1 MVNTHFTCIGRSH
14 GAPAIPATRED
25 WEKMRRDP
33 KLIDMCRRVLA
44 GHEKVKPKLP
54 IWTPS
59 CAGFKNNHRAIK
71 DALKPLPR
79 LMLDFDEKGHSPEI
93 LERSLRLQAEGK
105 WEILLVEE
113 SVRKGT
119 HVLITLPEGMSPQEA
134 QNRFSHD
141 VGFQADPALK
151 DIARCIYMVP
161 ESYTLYVNEKLFALD
176 GTQRHGDTEDLNSPA
191 DGFPT
196 QDKLSFRAKQ
206 SEAKNLDNTKVDAK
220 VDACHTPLNPLSRG
234 EENTPLDDKKGG
246 GAHGVLACH
255 PERSEGSE
263 CTHLNTSTS
272 AFQTLRDAQ
281 SDTVGNPSEIN
292 NLCVSASLCSPK
304 NYPQTYEDIPYKD
317 LIEVL
322 EEQMGGRPDIGS
334 RNNFIFSMACH
345 LRYICDDTPE
355 WIAEVLPTYGEEREK
370 FVATVRSACNR
381 IQTKAMPRIMKRTLA
396 ICRQQVE
403 LRTHHSELKNTA
415 PELPAK
421 LPPLIEL
428 LVSRTPKIYQP
439 AVASAVFPALGAH
452 LWQTTFRYIDNCL
465 HEATLST
472 LLLAPTGSGKSCVNV
487 PIDYIMADIRERD
500 RLSMEKERKWKQDMQ
515 TKGAN
520 KDKKKRPEGIVIQ
533 EIDPDS
539 TSAAFVQ
546 RMADAEGRFLYARM
560 NEIQQLN
567 NLSSRGNSQNV
578 FDLLCLAFDYGNI
591 YGQTRVGTSSVSER
605 VCVRFNYNVST
616 TIRKGQ
622 QFFSRVL
629 TDGPLSRIGMCTIP
643 EREIGAEMPV
653 YGTYGDDFA
662 EDLKPYIERLTAA
675 RGLVECEEASQLAR
689 VLMQENADFARL
701 SQSRVYENF
710 SFRANVIAFLKAMVL
725 YVAHGEEWM
734 PEMEDF
740 IRWSLR
746 YDLWCKM
753 EFFGQAIEEQE
764 YAGEKGN
771 HRGPQ
776 NLLDLLPEV
785 FTREEAGMLRQRQ
798 GIRTG
803 SLSYMLSNWKK
814 RGYIEIY
821 GEEMS
826 QKEIHRQRYIKSET
840 YLKEHPQR
848 SWSVGQLVS

>member
-1 MVNTHFTCIGRSH
+1 MVENTYFTCMGKGH

-25 WEKMRRDP
+25 WEKMRRDL
-33 KLIDMCRRVLA
+33 KLKEMCRRVA
-44 GHEKVKPKLP
+44 NGHEKVKRKLP
-54 IWTPS
+54 IWTPG
-59 CAGFKNNHRAIK
+59 CAEFAGNHRAIK
-71 DALKPLPR
+71 DALKPLQR
-79 LMLDFDEKGHSPEI
+79 LMLDFDEKGHSKEI
-93 LERSLRLQAEGK
+93 LERALQLQEEGK

-119 HVLITLPEGMSPQEA
+119 HVLIALPEGMAPQEA
-134 QNRFSHD
+134 QLRFSED

-161 ESYTLYVNEKLFALD
+161 EEYTLYVNDKLFVP
-176 GTQRHGDTEDLNSPA
+176 QYNVIQPSVNVI
-191 DGFPT
+191 
-196 QDKLSFRAKQ
+196 Q
-206 SEAKNLDNTKVDAK
+206 SEAKNLGNTQVKDN
-220 VDACHTPLNPLSRG
+220 
-234 EENTPLDDKKGG
+234 
-246 GAHGVLACH
+246 
-255 PERSEGSE
+255 SEGSYP
-263 CTHLNTSTS
+263 TS
-272 AFQTLRDAQ
+272 
-281 SDTVGNPSEIN
+281 
-292 NLCVSASLCSPK
+292 
-304 NYPQTYEDIPYKD
+304 YEDIDYKD
-317 LIEVL
+317 IVETL
-322 EEQMGGRPDIGS
+322 EEQMGGKPDVGS

-345 LRYICDDTPE
+345 LRYICDDEPL
-355 WIAEVLPTYGEEREK
+355 WIAQVLPDYGEEKQK
-370 FVATVRSACNR
+370 FLATVKSACQR
-381 IQTKAMPRIMKRTLA
+381 IQTKMMPRIMKRTLA
-396 ICRQQVE
+396 ICR
-403 LRTHHSELKNTA
+403 KNSAFTTLSQGDTQFP
-415 PELPAK
+415 PEMPK
-421 LPPLIEL
+421 VLPPLIRL
-428 LVSRTPKIYQP
+428 LVSRTPKIYQS
-439 AVASAVFPALGAH
+439 AVANAVFPALGAH

-560 NEIQQLN
+560 NEIEQLN
-567 NLSSRGNSQNV
+567 NLSSRGNTRNV
-578 FDLLCLAFDYGNI
+578 FDLLCLAFDYGNV

-622 QFFSRVL
+622 AFFSRVL
-629 TDGPLSRIGMCTIP
+629 TDGPLSRLNMCTIP

-653 YGTYGDDFA
+653 YGTYGEDFA
-662 EDLKPYIERLTAA
+662 EELKPYIERLNAA
-675 RGLVECEEASQLAR
+675 RGLIECPGANRLAK

-725 YVAHGEEWM
+725 YVAHGEVWDKT
-734 PEMEDF
+734 MEDF
-740 IRWSLR
+740 IRWSLQ
-746 YDLWCKM
+746 YDMYCKM
-753 EFFGQAIEEQE
+753 HFFGEAIEEQE
-764 YAGEKGN
+764 YAGERKN
-771 HRGPQ
+771 RPGPQ

-803 SLSYMLSNWKK
+803 NLTYMLSNWKK

-821 GEEMS
+821 GEEMP
-826 QKEIHRQRYIKSET
+826 QKEIHRQRYAKTEA
-840 YLKEHPQR
+840 YLQKHPGAG
-848 SWSVGQLVS
+848 WSGSQLVN

>member
-14 GAPAIPATRED
+14 GAPVIPATRED
-25 WEKMRRDP
+25 WEKMRREQW
-33 KLIDMCRRVLA
+33 LIDMCQRIAHGDENLKA
-44 GHEKVKPKLP
+44 KLP
-54 IWTPS
+54 VWTPS
-59 CAGFKNNHRAIK
+59 CAAFADNHRAIK
-71 DALKPLPR
+71 DALKPLRR
-79 LMLDFDEKGHSPEI
+79 LMFDFDQKGHSQEI
-93 LERSLRLQAEGK
+93 LKESLRLQEEGK

-134 QNRFSHD
+134 QNNFSHD

-161 ESYTLYVNEKLFALD
+161 ESYTLYVNEVKLFTPSSA
-176 GTQRHGDTEDLNSPA
+176 
-191 DGFPT
+191 
-196 QDKLSFRAKQ
+196 LSFRAEQ
-206 SEAKNLDNTKVDAK
+206 SEAKNLDNKAQPKVDALEIL
-220 VDACHTPLNPLSRG
+220 PPYGRLN
-234 EENTPLDDKKGG
+234 DKKG
-246 GAHGVLACH
+246 
-255 PERSEGSE
+255 E
-263 CTHLNTSTS
+263 CLDDTTYPTS
-272 AFQTLRDAQ
+272 
-281 SDTVGNPSEIN
+281 
-292 NLCVSASLCSPK
+292 
-304 NYPQTYEDIPYKD
+304 YEDIDYKEI
-317 LIEVL
+317 IEVL
-322 EEQMGGRPDIGS
+322 EEQMGGKPDIGS

-345 LRYICDDTPE
+345 LRYICNDDPM
-355 WIAEVLPTYGEEREK
+355 WIAQVLPDYGEEKQK
-370 FVATVRSACNR
+370 FLATVKSACLR
-381 IQTKAMPRIMKRTLA
+381 IQTKMMPRIMKRTLA
-396 ICRQQVE
+396 ICR
-403 LRTHHSELKNTA
+403 KNSALTTQSQGDTQA
-415 PELPAK
+415 PPEMPK
-421 LPPLIEL
+421 VLPPLIRL

-439 AVASAVFPALGAH
+439 AVANAVFPALGAH

-472 LLLAPTGSGKSCVNV
+472 LLLAPTGSGKSCVNM

-560 NEIQQLN
+560 NEIEQLN
-567 NLSSRGNSQNV
+567 NLSSRGNTRNV
-578 FDLLCLAFDYGNI
+578 FDLLCLAFDYGNV

-622 QFFSRVL
+622 AFFSRVL
-629 TDGPLSRIGMCTIP
+629 TDGPLSRLNMCTIP

-653 YGTYGDDFA
+653 YGTYGEDFA
-662 EDLKPYIERLTAA
+662 EELKPYIERLNAA
-675 RGLVECEEASQLAR
+675 RGLIECPEANRLAK

-725 YVAHGEEWM
+725 YVAHGEVWDKT
-734 PEMEDF
+734 MEDF
-740 IRWSLR
+740 VRWSLQ
-746 YDLWCKM
+746 YDMYCKM
-753 EFFGQAIEEQE
+753 HFFGEAIEEQE
-764 YAGEKGN
+764 YAGERKN
-771 HRGPQ
+771 RPGPQ

-803 SLSYMLSNWKK
+803 NLTYMLSNWKK

-821 GEEMS
+821 GEEMP
-826 QKEIHRQRYIKSET
+826 QKEIHRQRYAKTET
-840 YLKEHPQR
+840 YLKKHPGSGSR
-848 SWSVGQLVS
+848 LVN

>member
-1 MVNTHFTCIGRSH
+1 MVETTHFTCIGRSH

-33 KLIDMCRRVLA
+33 RLLDMCRRVA
-44 GHEKVKPKLP
+44 NGHEKVKPKLP

-59 CAGFKNNHRAIK
+59 CAGFANNHRAIK
-71 DALKPLPR
+71 DALKPLRR
-79 LMLDFDEKGHSPEI
+79 LMFDFDQKGHSQEI
-93 LERSLRLQAEGK
+93 LERSLQLQEEGK

-119 HVLITLPEGMSPQEA
+119 HVLIALPEGMAPQEA
-134 QNRFSHD
+134 QLRFSED

-161 ESYTLYVNEKLFALD
+161 EEYTLYVNDKLFVP
-176 GTQRHGDTEDLNSPA
+176 QYNVIQPSVNVI
-191 DGFPT
+191 
-196 QDKLSFRAKQ
+196 Q
-206 SEAKNLDNTKVDAK
+206 SEAKNLGNTQVKDY
-220 VDACHTPLNPLSRG
+220 
-234 EENTPLDDKKGG
+234 
-246 GAHGVLACH
+246 
-255 PERSEGSE
+255 SEGSYP
-263 CTHLNTSTS
+263 TS
-272 AFQTLRDAQ
+272 
-281 SDTVGNPSEIN
+281 
-292 NLCVSASLCSPK
+292 
-304 NYPQTYEDIPYKD
+304 YEDIDYKD
-317 LIEVL
+317 IVETL
-322 EEQMGGRPDIGS
+322 EEQMGGKPDVGS

-345 LRYICDDTPE
+345 LRYICDDEPL
-355 WIAEVLPTYGEEREK
+355 WIAQVLPDYGEEKQK
-370 FVATVRSACNR
+370 FLATVKSACQR
-381 IQTKAMPRIMKRTLA
+381 IQTKMMPRIMKRTLA
-396 ICRQQVE
+396 ICR
-403 LRTHHSELKNTA
+403 KNSAFTTLSQGDTQLP
-415 PELPAK
+415 PEMPK
-421 LPPLIEL
+421 VLPPLIRL
-428 LVSRTPKIYQP
+428 LVSRTPKIYQS
-439 AVASAVFPALGAH
+439 AVANAVFPALGAH

-560 NEIQQLN
+560 NEIEQLN
-567 NLSSRGNSQNV
+567 NLSSRGNTRNV
-578 FDLLCLAFDYGNI
+578 FDLLCLAFDYGNV

-622 QFFSRVL
+622 AFFSRVL
-629 TDGPLSRIGMCTIP
+629 TDGPLSRLNMCTIP

-653 YGTYGDDFA
+653 YGTYGEDFA
-662 EDLKPYIERLTAA
+662 EELKPYIEHLNAA
-675 RGLVECEEASQLAR
+675 RGLIECPGANRLAK

-725 YVAHGEEWM
+725 YVAHGEVWDKT
-734 PEMEDF
+734 MEDF
-740 IRWSLR
+740 IRWSLQ
-746 YDLWCKM
+746 YDMYCKM
-753 EFFGQAIEEQE
+753 HFFGEAIEEQE
-764 YAGEKGN
+764 YAGERKN
-771 HRGPQ
+771 RPGPQ

-803 SLSYMLSNWKK
+803 NLTYMLSNWKK

-821 GEEMS
+821 GEEMP
-826 QKEIHRQRYIKSET
+826 QKEIHRQRYAKTEA
-840 YLKEHPQR
+840 YLQKHPGAG
-848 SWSVGQLVS
+848 WSGSQLVN

>member
-1 MVNTHFTCIGRSH
+1 MNTFTCIGKGH

-33 KLIDMCRRVLA
+33 KLKEMCRRIA
-44 GHEKVKPKLP
+44 QGHEKVKRKLP
-54 IWTPS
+54 IWTPG
-59 CAGFKNNHRAIK
+59 CAEFVNNHRAIK
-71 DALKPLPR
+71 DALKPLDR
-79 LMLDFDEKGHSPEI
+79 LMLDFDEKGHSAEI
-93 LERSLRLQAEGK
+93 LQKAMELQKAGK

-134 QNRFSHD
+134 QTRFSHD

-161 ESYTLYVNEKLFALD
+161 EEYTLFVNERMFTMD
-176 GTQRHGDTEDLNSPA
+176 GTQRHGDTETLNS
-191 DGFPT
+191 
-196 QDKLSFRAKQ
+196 S
-206 SEAKNLDNTKVDAK
+206 S
-220 VDACHTPLNPLSRG
+220 CHYGSSPL
-234 EENTPLDDKKGG
+234 
-246 GAHGVLACH
+246 CH
-255 PERSEGSE
+255 SERSEESV
-263 CTHLNTSTS
+263 STS
-272 AFQTLRDAQ
+272 QPSSSGCTQTLRDAQ
-281 SDTVGNPSEIN
+281 SDTAGNPIGTKK
-292 NLCVSASLCSPK
+292 LCVSESLCSK
-304 NYPQTYEDIPYKD
+304 ENYPQTYEDIPYND
-317 LIEVL
+317 IVEVL

-345 LRYICDDTPE
+345 LRYICNDEPS
-355 WIAEVLPTYGEEREK
+355 WIAQVLPTYGEERDK

-381 IQTKAMPRIMKRTLA
+381 IQTKQMPRIMKRTVS
-396 ICRQQVE
+396 ICKQRMVE
-403 LRTHHSELKNTA
+403 ESEIRNHKSEIENP
-415 PELPAK
+415 PELPDK

-428 LVSRTPKIYQP
+428 LVSRTPKIYRP

-567 NLSSRGNSQNV
+567 NLSSRGNAQNV

-629 TDGPLSRIGMCTIP
+629 TDGPLSRISMCTIP
-643 EREIGAEMPV
+643 EREIGAEMPI
-653 YGTYGDDFA
+653 YGTYGEDFA
-662 EDLKPYIERLTAA
+662 EALRPYIEYLTAA
-675 RGLVECEEASQLAR
+675 RGLVECEEANALAR
-689 VLMQENADFARL
+689 TLMQENADFARL

-725 YVAHGEEWM
+725 YVAHGERWM

-753 EFFGQAIEEQE
+753 QFFGQAIEEQE
-764 YAGEKGN
+764 HGGEKGT

-798 GIRTG
+798 GIHTG
-803 SLSYMLSNWKK
+803 TLTLMLSNWKK
-814 RGYIEIY
+814 RGYIEVY
-821 GEEMS
+821 GEEMP
-826 QKEIHRQRYIKSET
+826 QKEVHRQRYIKSES
-840 YLKEHPQR
+840 YLEKHPQR
-848 SWSVGQLVS
+848 GGSQVVG

>member
-1 MVNTHFTCIGRSH
+1 MVNQSQHFTCIGKGH

-33 KLIDMCRRVLA
+33 KLKEMCRRIAL
-44 GHEKVKPKLP
+44 GHEKVKRKLP
-54 IWTPS
+54 IWTPG
-59 CAGFKNNHRAIK
+59 CAEFAGNHRAIK
-71 DALKPLPR
+71 DALRPLPR
-79 LMLDFDEKGHSPEI
+79 LMLDFDEKGHSKEI
-93 LERSLRLQAEGK
+93 LERSLQLQEQGK

-151 DIARCIYMVP
+151 DVARCIYMVP
-161 ESYTLYVNEKLFALD
+161 AENTLYVNEEKLFVPSPNVIQ
-176 GTQRHGDTEDLNSPA
+176 TTE
-191 DGFPT
+191 G
-196 QDKLSFRAKQ
+196 R
-206 SEAKNLDNTKVDAK
+206 KNLENIAQHQVDAPGILRRS
-220 VDACHTPLNPLSRG
+220 A
-234 EENTPLDDKKGG
+234 PLDDKIG
-246 GAHGVLACH
+246 
-255 PERSEGSE
+255 ES
-263 CTHLNTSTS
+263 
-272 AFQTLRDAQ
+272 
-281 SDTVGNPSEIN
+281 
-292 NLCVSASLCSPK
+292 
-304 NYPQTYEDIPYKD
+304 YPQTHEGIPYTHI
-317 LIEVL
+317 IEVL

-345 LRYICDDTPE
+345 LRYICNDDPA
-355 WIAEVLPTYGEEREK
+355 WIAQVLPTYGEEQEK
-370 FVATVRSACNR
+370 FLATVKSACNR
-381 IQTKAMPRIMKRTLA
+381 IQTKSMPRIMKRTLSV
-396 ICRQQVE
+396 CKQQGE
-403 LRTHHSELKNTA
+403 SEADTQVP
-415 PELPAK
+415 PEMPAK

-428 LVSRTPKIYQP
+428 LVSRTPKIYRP

-472 LLLAPTGSGKSCVNV
+472 LLLAPTGSGKSCVNM

-520 KDKKKRPEGIVIQ
+520 KDKKKRPEGIIIQ

-629 TDGPLSRIGMCTIP
+629 TDGPLSRISICTIP

-662 EDLKPYIERLTAA
+662 EALKPYIGHLTAA
-675 RGLVECEEASQLAR
+675 RGLVECDEANRLAR

-701 SQSRVYENF
+701 SQSRVFENF

-725 YVAHGEEWM
+725 YVAHGEVWTA
-734 PEMEDF
+734 EMEDF

-746 YDLWCKM
+746 YDMWCKM

-771 HRGPQ
+771 RRGPQ
-776 NLLDLLPEV
+776 NLLDLLPVV

-803 SLSYMLSNWKK
+803 SLSFMLSNWKK

-826 QKEIHRQRYIKSET
+826 HKEIDRQRYIKSES
-840 YLKEHPQR
+840 YLKEHPQKD
-848 SWSVGQLVS
+848 WSVGQLVS

>member
-1 MVNTHFTCIGRSH
+1 MVETTHFTCIGRSH

-33 KLIDMCRRVLA
+33 RLLDMCRRVA
-44 GHEKVKPKLP
+44 NGHEKVKPKLP

-59 CAGFKNNHRAIK
+59 CAGFANNHRAIK
-71 DALKPLPR
+71 DALKPLRR
-79 LMLDFDEKGHSPEI
+79 LMFDFDQKGHSQEI
-93 LERSLRLQAEGK
+93 LERSLQLQEEGK

-119 HVLITLPEGMSPQEA
+119 HVLIALPEGMAPQEA
-134 QNRFSHD
+134 QLRFSED

-161 ESYTLYVNEKLFALD
+161 EEYTLYVNDKLFVP
-176 GTQRHGDTEDLNSPA
+176 QYNVIQPSVNVI
-191 DGFPT
+191 
-196 QDKLSFRAKQ
+196 Q
-206 SEAKNLDNTKVDAK
+206 SEAKNLGNTQVKDY
-220 VDACHTPLNPLSRG
+220 
-234 EENTPLDDKKGG
+234 
-246 GAHGVLACH
+246 
-255 PERSEGSE
+255 SEGSYP
-263 CTHLNTSTS
+263 TS
-272 AFQTLRDAQ
+272 
-281 SDTVGNPSEIN
+281 
-292 NLCVSASLCSPK
+292 
-304 NYPQTYEDIPYKD
+304 YEDIDYKD
-317 LIEVL
+317 IVETL
-322 EEQMGGRPDIGS
+322 EEQMGGKPDVGS

-345 LRYICDDTPE
+345 LRYICDDEPL
-355 WIAEVLPTYGEEREK
+355 WIAQVLPDYGEEKQK
-370 FVATVRSACNR
+370 FLATVKSACQR
-381 IQTKAMPRIMKRTLA
+381 IQTKMMPRIMKRTLA
-396 ICRQQVE
+396 ICR
-403 LRTHHSELKNTA
+403 KNSAFTTLSQGDTQFP
-415 PELPAK
+415 PEMPK
-421 LPPLIEL
+421 VLPPLIRL
-428 LVSRTPKIYQP
+428 LVSRTPKIYQS
-439 AVASAVFPALGAH
+439 AVANAVFPALGAH

-560 NEIQQLN
+560 NEIEQLN
-567 NLSSRGNSQNV
+567 NLSSRGNTRNV
-578 FDLLCLAFDYGNI
+578 FDLLCLAFDYGNV

-622 QFFSRVL
+622 AFFSRVL
-629 TDGPLSRIGMCTIP
+629 TDGPLSRLNMCTIP

-653 YGTYGDDFA
+653 YGTYGEDFA
-662 EDLKPYIERLTAA
+662 EELKPYIERLNAA
-675 RGLVECEEASQLAR
+675 RGLIECPGANRLAK

-725 YVAHGEEWM
+725 YVAHGEVWDKT
-734 PEMEDF
+734 MEDF
-740 IRWSLR
+740 IRWSLQ
-746 YDLWCKM
+746 YDMYCKM
-753 EFFGQAIEEQE
+753 HFFGEAIEEQE
-764 YAGEKGN
+764 YAGERKN
-771 HRGPQ
+771 RPGPQ

-803 SLSYMLSNWKK
+803 NLTYMLSNWKK

-821 GEEMS
+821 GEEMP
-826 QKEIHRQRYIKSET
+826 QKEIHRQRYAKTEA
-840 YLKEHPQR
+840 YLQKHPGAG
-848 SWSVGQLVS
+848 WSGSQLVN

>member
-1 MVNTHFTCIGRSH
+1 MSFGIANNVRSEVRVCTPDLLNGVFESPFVAKTCTEIEDALEASRRGELTPEEYETTKARLKKRLPIFTFHATFKNGKRKNED
-14 GAPAIPATRED
+14 AIPSGLSIYDLDHIPNPRAKWAEIEPRKE
-25 WEKMRRDP
+25 E
-33 KLIDMCRRVLA
+33 LGILLS
-44 GHEKVKPKLP
+44 H
-54 IWTPS
+54 ISPS
-59 CAGFKNNHRAIK
+59 
-71 DALKPLPR
+71 
-79 LMLDFDEKGHSPEI
+79 
-93 LERSLRLQAEGK
+93 LEGLRLVFVMPAGA
-105 WEILLVEE
+105 
-113 SVRKGT
+113 
-119 HVLITLPEGMSPQEA
+119 TLSEA
-134 QNRFSHD
+134 QAWMAQQLGDTQYDAS
-141 VGFQADPALK
+141 VK
-151 DIARCIYMVP
+151 DYARCSFAVP
-161 ESYTLYVNEKLFALD
+161 REYVLYVDEEGLFGD
-176 GTQRHGDTEDLNSPA
+176 RTQRHGDTESAHAPCHS
-191 DGFPT
+191 
-196 QDKLSFRAKQ
+196 LS
-206 SEAKNLDNTKVDAK
+206 SL
-220 VDACHTPLNPLSRG
+220 
-234 EENTPLDDKKGG
+234 
-246 GAHGVLACH
+246 CH
-255 PERSEGSE
+255 PEQSEGSVNAAQPSSSG
-263 CTHLNTSTS
+263 CT
-272 AFQTLRDAQ
+272 QTLRYAQ
-281 SDTVGNPSEIN
+281 SDKTGNPIGTN
-292 NLCVSASLCSPK
+292 NLCDSVSLCSPN
-304 NYPQTYEDIPYKD
+304 NYPQVFENIPYKD
-317 LIEVL
+317 IIETL

-355 WIAEVLPTYGEEREK
+355 WIAEVLPTYGEEKDK

-381 IQTKAMPRIMKRTLA
+381 IQTKSMPRIMKRTLA
-396 ICRQQVE
+396 ICRQQEE
-403 LRTHHSELKNTA
+403 LRTHHSELSNTP

-428 LVSRTPKIYQP
+428 LVSRTPKIYRP

-500 RLSMEKERKWKQDMQ
+500 RQSMEKERKWKQEMQ

-546 RMADAEGRFLYARM
+546 RMADAGGRFLYARM

-629 TDGPLSRIGMCTIP
+629 TDGPLSRINMCTIP

-662 EDLKPYIERLTAA
+662 EALKPYIERLTAA

-725 YVAHGEEWM
+725 YVAHGEEWL

-753 EFFGQAIEEQE
+753 QFFGQAIEEQE
-764 YAGEKGN
+764 SIGGKGN

-798 GIRTG
+798 GIRAG
-803 SLSYMLSNWKK
+803 SLSFMLSNWKK

-821 GEEMS
+821 GEEMP
-826 QKEIHRQRYIKSET
+826 QKEIHRQRYIKSES

-848 SWSVGQLVS
+848 GWSDGQLVS

>member
-1 MVNTHFTCIGRSH
+1 MVETTHFTCIGRSH

-33 KLIDMCRRVLA
+33 RLLDMCRRVA
-44 GHEKVKPKLP
+44 NGHEKVKPKLP

-59 CAGFKNNHRAIK
+59 CAGFANNHRAIK
-71 DALKPLPR
+71 DALKPLRR
-79 LMLDFDEKGHSPEI
+79 LMFDFDEKGHSQEI
-93 LERSLRLQAEGK
+93 LERALQLQEEGK

-119 HVLITLPEGMSPQEA
+119 HVLIALPEGMAPQEA
-134 QNRFSHD
+134 QLRFSED

-161 ESYTLYVNEKLFALD
+161 EEYTLYVNDKLFVP
-176 GTQRHGDTEDLNSPA
+176 QYNVIQPSVNVI
-191 DGFPT
+191 
-196 QDKLSFRAKQ
+196 Q
-206 SEAKNLDNTKVDAK
+206 SEAKNLGNTQVKDY
-220 VDACHTPLNPLSRG
+220 
-234 EENTPLDDKKGG
+234 
-246 GAHGVLACH
+246 
-255 PERSEGSE
+255 SEGSYP
-263 CTHLNTSTS
+263 TS
-272 AFQTLRDAQ
+272 
-281 SDTVGNPSEIN
+281 
-292 NLCVSASLCSPK
+292 
-304 NYPQTYEDIPYKD
+304 YEDIDYKD
-317 LIEVL
+317 IVETL
-322 EEQMGGRPDIGS
+322 EEQMGGKPDVGS

-345 LRYICDDTPE
+345 LRYICDDEPL
-355 WIAEVLPTYGEEREK
+355 WIAQVLPDYGEEKQK
-370 FVATVRSACNR
+370 FLATVKSACQR
-381 IQTKAMPRIMKRTLA
+381 IQTKMMPRIMKRTLA
-396 ICRQQVE
+396 ICR
-403 LRTHHSELKNTA
+403 KNSAFTTLSQGDTQLP
-415 PELPAK
+415 PEMPK
-421 LPPLIEL
+421 VLPPLIRL
-428 LVSRTPKIYQP
+428 LVSRTPKIYQS
-439 AVASAVFPALGAH
+439 AVANAVFPALGAH

-560 NEIQQLN
+560 NEIEQLN
-567 NLSSRGNSQNV
+567 NLSSRGNTRNV
-578 FDLLCLAFDYGNI
+578 FDLLCLAFDYGNV

-622 QFFSRVL
+622 AFFSRVL
-629 TDGPLSRIGMCTIP
+629 TDGPLSRLNMCTIP

-653 YGTYGDDFA
+653 YGTYGEDFA
-662 EDLKPYIERLTAA
+662 EELKPYIERLNAA
-675 RGLVECEEASQLAR
+675 RGLIECPEANRLAK

-725 YVAHGEEWM
+725 YVAHGEVWDKT
-734 PEMEDF
+734 MEDF
-740 IRWSLR
+740 IRWSLQ
-746 YDLWCKM
+746 YDMYCKM
-753 EFFGQAIEEQE
+753 HFFGEAIEEQE
-764 YAGEKGN
+764 YAGERKN
-771 HRGPQ
+771 RPGPQ

-803 SLSYMLSNWKK
+803 NLTYMLSNWKK

-821 GEEMS
+821 GEEMP
-826 QKEIHRQRYIKSET
+826 QKEIHRQRYAKTEA
-840 YLKEHPQR
+840 YLKKYPGAG
-848 SWSVGQLVS
+848 WSGSQLVN

>member
-1 MVNTHFTCIGRSH
+1 MVETTHFTCIGRSH

-33 KLIDMCRRVLA
+33 RLLDMCRRVA
-44 GHEKVKPKLP
+44 NGHEKVKPKLP

-59 CAGFKNNHRAIK
+59 CAGFANNHRAIK
-71 DALKPLPR
+71 DALKPLRR
-79 LMLDFDEKGHSPEI
+79 LMFDFDQKGHSQEI
-93 LERSLRLQAEGK
+93 LERSLQLQEEGK

-119 HVLITLPEGMSPQEA
+119 HVLIALPEGMSPQEA
-134 QNRFSHD
+134 QLRFSED

-161 ESYTLYVNEKLFALD
+161 EEYTLYVNDKLFVP
-176 GTQRHGDTEDLNSPA
+176 QYNVIQPSVNVI
-191 DGFPT
+191 
-196 QDKLSFRAKQ
+196 Q
-206 SEAKNLDNTKVDAK
+206 SEAKNLGNTQVKDNF
-220 VDACHTPLNPLSRG
+220 
-234 EENTPLDDKKGG
+234 
-246 GAHGVLACH
+246 
-255 PERSEGSE
+255 EGSYP
-263 CTHLNTSTS
+263 TS
-272 AFQTLRDAQ
+272 
-281 SDTVGNPSEIN
+281 
-292 NLCVSASLCSPK
+292 
-304 NYPQTYEDIPYKD
+304 YEDIDYKD
-317 LIEVL
+317 IVETL
-322 EEQMGGRPDIGS
+322 EEQMGGKPDVGS

-345 LRYICDDTPE
+345 LRYICDDEPL
-355 WIAEVLPTYGEEREK
+355 WIAQVLPDYGEEKQK
-370 FVATVRSACNR
+370 FLATVKSACQR
-381 IQTKAMPRIMKRTLA
+381 IQTKMMPRIMKRTLA
-396 ICRQQVE
+396 ICR
-403 LRTHHSELKNTA
+403 KNSAFTTLSQGDTQFP
-415 PELPAK
+415 PEMPK
-421 LPPLIEL
+421 VLPPLIRL
-428 LVSRTPKIYQP
+428 LVSRTPKIYQS
-439 AVASAVFPALGAH
+439 AVANAVFPALGAH

-560 NEIQQLN
+560 NEIEQLN
-567 NLSSRGNSQNV
+567 NLSSRGNTRNV
-578 FDLLCLAFDYGNI
+578 FDLLCLAFDYGNV

-622 QFFSRVL
+622 AFFSRVL
-629 TDGPLSRIGMCTIP
+629 TDGPLSRLNMCTIP

-653 YGTYGDDFA
+653 YGTYGEDFA
-662 EDLKPYIERLTAA
+662 EELKPYIERLNAA
-675 RGLVECEEASQLAR
+675 RGLIECPEANRLAK

-725 YVAHGEEWM
+725 YVAHGEVWDKT
-734 PEMEDF
+734 MEDF
-740 IRWSLR
+740 IRWSLQ
-746 YDLWCKM
+746 YDMYCKM
-753 EFFGQAIEEQE
+753 HFFGEAIEEQE
-764 YAGEKGN
+764 YAGERKN
-771 HRGPQ
+771 RPGPQ

-803 SLSYMLSNWKK
+803 NLTYMLSNWKK

-821 GEEMS
+821 GEEMP
-826 QKEIHRQRYIKSET
+826 QTEIHRQRYAKTEA
-840 YLKEHPQR
+840 YLKKHPGAG
-848 SWSVGQLVS
+848 WSGSQLVN